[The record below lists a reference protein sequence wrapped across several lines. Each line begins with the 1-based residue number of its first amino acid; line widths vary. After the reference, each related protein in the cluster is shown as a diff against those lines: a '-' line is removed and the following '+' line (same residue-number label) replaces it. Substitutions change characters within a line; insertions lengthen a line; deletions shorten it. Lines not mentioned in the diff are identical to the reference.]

1 MKINILVVA
10 RWPLGGIRT
19 YMKYVYSSFL
29 GSYSITLLVPST
41 QEDAALKLDAE
52 QLGIRLVVC
61 PSGKGL
67 AGLINGIFHELSCH
81 RYQVI
86 QSQGFI
92 SGLAV
97 YPVNLFFHIPHILT
111 VHGILED
118 KYLKGRFAWF
128 KRAILAHVLC
138 NIDVLYAVSNDMLVH
153 LYEHFPSLK
162 KAHCR
167 KAVIPNGI
175 DVSEFA
181 GSRELLQPLRKSLG
195 IGPDVFL
202 FGFLGRYM
210 QQKGFNYLINA
221 LQILER
227 EETLDRKYHLLAV
240 GSGDYLEHYKKI
252 ISEQGLSK
260 RVTFIPFQG
269 SVAGVYA
276 ELDAVVMP
284 SVWEASGLL
293 AMEALCMGV
302 PLIASD
308 CIGLR
313 ETVADTPAVVFQ
325 SENPDALANAML
337 CLMNNP
343 QQETFLS
350 FAPIAQQ
357 RYDVAHTAHELRS
370 LIDGVVNA

>member
-1 MKINILVVA
+1 
-10 RWPLGGIRT
+10 
-19 YMKYVYSSFL
+19 MKYVYRSFP
-29 GSYSITLLVPST
+29 GNFRITLLVPST
-41 QEDAALKLDAE
+41 QEDAALKRDADQLD
-52 QLGIRLVVC
+52 IRLVIC
-61 PSGKGL
+61 SGASGL
-67 AGLINGIFHELSCH
+67 RGLLSGIYSELS
-81 RYQVI
+81 RQSYQVI

-97 YPVNLFFHIPHILT
+97 YPVNLLFRIPHILT

-118 KYLKGRFAWF
+118 KYLQGRFAGL
-128 KRAILAHVLC
+128 KRRILAHVLG
-138 NIDVLYAVSNDMLVH
+138 NVDVLYAVSNDMLGH
-153 LYEHFPSLK
+153 LYEKFPSLQR
-162 KAHCR
+162 AQCR

-181 GSRELLQPLRKSLG
+181 GARPQVQTLRQGLE
-195 IGPDVFL
+195 IGSEVFL

-227 EETLDRKYHLLAV
+227 EGTPAKKYHLLAV

-260 RVTFIPFQG
+260 RVTFIPFQS
-269 SVAGVYA
+269 SVAGIYA

-313 ETVADTPAVVFQ
+313 ETVADTPAVVFP
-325 SENPDALANAML
+325 SENSDVLASAML
-337 CLMNNP
+337 QLMNDP
-343 QQETFLS
+343 RQETFVS
-350 FAPIAQQ
+350 FAPLARQ
-357 RYDVAHTAHELRS
+357 RYDVTHTTNELCR
-370 LIDGVVNA
+370 LINGVVHA